1 MKVPGKPATRV
12 ELLLATQ
19 STSELPFNKEARTVT
34 EVYSVSDHFVNKDPN
49 VRTLYDQLVSLVRT
63 FGPVEE
69 DPKKTS
75 IHLNR
80 KSALAGVETRRNN
93 FLLTIKSDHP
103 IKSPRVEKVEKISSK
118 RFYHKVRIS
127 SPDDFDEE
135 LKNWLQEA
143 YALSE

>member
-1 MKVPGKPATRV
+1 MAETH
-12 ELLLATQ
+12 
-19 STSELPFNKEARTVT
+19 
-34 EVYSVSDHFVNKDPN
+34 SVSDHFVNKDPS
-49 VRTLYDQLVSLVRT
+49 VRALYDQLVSLVRT

-93 FLLTIKSDHP
+93 FLLTIKSDHEV
-103 IKSPRVEKVEKISSK
+103 KSPRVEKIEKISSR

-127 SPDDFDEE
+127 SPEDFDEE
-135 LKNWLQEA
+135 LKTWLKEA
-143 YALSE
+143 YALSA

>member
-1 MKVPGKPATRV
+1 
-12 ELLLATQ
+12 
-19 STSELPFNKEARTVT
+19 VT
-34 EVYSVSDHFVNKDPN
+34 ELYSVSDHFVNKDPG

-75 IHLNR
+75 IHLNH

-135 LKNWLQEA
+135 LRSWLKEA